1 MGCLIEMNGVDMNFG
16 QGAEAVQALCDVNL
30 SVAAGCL
37 TLLMGPSGSGKTT
50 LLSIMGC
57 IMSPTRGR
65 VSVCGCDATGLS
77 ENALA
82 RLRLKHIGF
91 VFQSYNLLPTLT
103 VSQNVRMALRLKGV
117 RGKEA
122 KERAAQA
129 LAEVGLAG
137 KTESL
142 PRNLSG
148 GQKQRVAIARALA
161 GDHDV
166 ILADEPT
173 ASLDSHSGQTVLELL
188 RGFAHERG
196 YVVVVVTHDPRA
208 LPFADRIVA
217 MEDGHVVRDGAARLV
232 EASKGVAYA

>member
-1 MGCLIEMNGVDMNFG
+1 MGCLIDMKGIDKNFG
-16 QGAEAVQALCDVNL
+16 QGAETVQALCDVSL
-30 SVAAGCL
+30 SVDAGCL

-57 IMSPTRGR
+57 IMSPTHGR

-77 ENALA
+77 ENELA

-91 VFQSYNLLPTLT
+91 VFQSYNLFPTLT
-103 VSQNVRMALRLKGV
+103 VSENVRMALCLKGV
-117 RGKEA
+117 TGKEA

-129 LAEVGLAG
+129 LAEVDLAG
-137 KTESL
+137 KAESL

-173 ASLDSHSGQTVLELL
+173 AALDSYSGQTVLELL
-188 RGFAHERG
+188 RGLAHERG

-208 LPFADRIVA
+208 LPFADRVVA
-217 MEDGHVVRDGAARLV
+217 LEDGRVVRDGAARLV
-232 EASKGVAYA
+232 EASKGVVYA